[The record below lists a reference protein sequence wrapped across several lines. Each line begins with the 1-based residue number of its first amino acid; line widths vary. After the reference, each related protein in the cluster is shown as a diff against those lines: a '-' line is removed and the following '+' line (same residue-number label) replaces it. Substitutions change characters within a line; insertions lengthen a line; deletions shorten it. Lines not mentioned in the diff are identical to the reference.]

1 MKGTLG
7 TSSLSPRREGAPS
20 GRSSSIGALEVLN
33 PKSCVAIAAALHFGV
48 EPWPFDTYVYIY
60 INIYEHVFI
69 TLVRYCDATLF
80 LQPRFFF
87 LHVSPPLFFCE
98 GIRGHQY
105 EPSVS
110 TSIGFG
116 NLFTSCLRSFG
127 CRNGFIMM
135 VIRFL

>member
-87 LHVSPPLFFCE
+87 LHVSPPLFFVKE
-98 GIRGHQY
+98 S
-105 EPSVS
+105 EA
-110 TSIGFG
+110 TNM
-116 NLFTSCLRSFG
+116 NLLFPRRLVLVICLPHACVHLAAGTAS
-127 CRNGFIMM
+127 
-135 VIRFL
+135 L